1 MLLPALFVTLLLSVV
16 NTSQIPEIGCR
27 DENNQIVDWYYMIK
41 LPRLKSDDLNE
52 AEHYGKDEGKSD
64 GDEYVFITSETVD
77 ESWKL
82 SEIKVDDPNSMPGL
96 TLSPIYDDSV
106 KSIFIK
112 YIASKTIHNYTTFSY
127 LIYIYLEIPG
137 FLKISENVSV
147 MKKLIVQF
155 LLHTKF
161 IMYYFRSCLYR
172 Q

>member
-1 MLLPALFVTLLLSVV
+1 MLLSTLFVTLLLSVV

-41 LPRLKSDDLNE
+41 LPRLKSDDPNE
-52 AEHYGKDEGKSD
+52 AEHYGKVEGKSD

-106 KSIFIK
+106 KNIFT
-112 YIASKTIHNYTTFSY
+112 YSASKNIHN
-127 LIYIYLEIPG
+127 
-137 FLKISENVSV
+137 
-147 MKKLIVQF
+147 
-155 LLHTKF
+155 
-161 IMYYFRSCLYR
+161 
-172 Q
+172 